1 MNTSHRSL
9 FIAGLSGVFVFAFSP
24 LSAAPPVQAPIVD
37 ITSSGARV
45 RGGPTMDERIT
56 KLESVLENN
65 TLEDFASRIGALQQ
79 ELQKLQGEAE
89 TMNHGIE
96 DLKRKQREL
105 YLDLDRRLRVLE
117 TKSSNALG
125 ADAGG
130 NGGVAPSAEERAA
143 YDTAFATLRDGKYEE
158 AIVGLQD
165 FLKRY
170 PASEFADNA
179 QYWLAE
185 ANFVQHRYDVALI
198 EFERVVTKYP
208 DSTKYSDAL
217 LKYGLTHYELGAWD
231 KSSQALTDVVKKF
244 PNTTQAQIATQRL
257 EKLKLEGH

>member
-1 MNTSHRSL
+1 MNKSHRL
-9 FIAGLSGVFVFAFSP
+9 IFVAGLSGVFVCAAD
-24 LSAAPPVQAPIVD
+24 LARAAPAPQAPIVD

-45 RGGPTMDERIT
+45 RGGPSLDERIS
-56 KLESVLENN
+56 KLESVLENR
-65 TLEDFASRIGALQQ
+65 TLEEFAARIDTLRT

-89 TMNHGIE
+89 TADHTLE
-96 DLKRKQREL
+96 ELKRKQREL
-105 YLDLDRRLRVLE
+105 YLDIDRRVRVLE
-117 TKSSNALG
+117 TAQRSSNALG
-125 ADAGG
+125 ADAGSTT
-130 NGGVAPSAEERAA
+130 SAEERAA

-158 AIVGLQD
+158 AITGLQD
-165 FLKRY
+165 FMRRY
-170 PASEFADNA
+170 PKSEFADNA

-185 ANFVQHRYDVALI
+185 ANYVQHRYDVALI
-198 EFERVVTKYP
+198 EFERLVTKYP

-231 KSSQALTDVVKKF
+231 KSSQTLSDVVKKF

>member
-1 MNTSHRSL
+1 MNKTHRFI
-9 FIAGLSGVFVFAFSP
+9 FIAGLSGVFVFAFDAT
-24 LSAAPPVQAPIVD
+24 SAAPAPQAPIVD

-45 RGGPTMDERIT
+45 RGGPTMDERVT
-56 KLESVLENN
+56 KLESVLENG
-65 TLEDFASRIGALQQ
+65 TLEDFAARIGALQQ
-79 ELQKLQGEAE
+79 DLQKLQGEAE
-89 TMNHGIE
+89 TVSHNIE

-105 YLDLDRRLRVLE
+105 YLDLDHRLRTLE

-125 ADAGG
+125 ADAGA
-130 NGGVAPSAEERAA
+130 GGVAPTAEERTA

-170 PASEFADNA
+170 PTSEFAANA

-185 ANFVQHRYDVALI
+185 ANYVQHRYDVALI

-217 LKYGLTHYELGAWD
+217 LKYGLTNYELGAWD
-231 KSSQALTDVVKKF
+231 KSSQTLNDVVKKF
-244 PNTTQAQIATQRL
+244 PNTAQAQIAMQRL
-257 EKLKLEGH
+257 EKLKQEGH